1 MVQILRAEVHALHLL
16 PARDRRTIRE
26 HRNKSLSIPNVIS
39 IAAYGILL
47 AHVTFATV
55 HPDRGDKRMARRTG
69 SRKSGLPRGA
79 ALLALPILF
88 FAIAFFPPVLQTA
101 HAEEGDV
108 VLQGSGVHYPGGF
121 DTNTVGEVQ
130 GKAYGLAQPQNGPV
144 RFRLETGNETYT
156 VLTSSGWYWKDLKT
170 QLSDGS
176 NVVVQGSKTLGNDMQ
191 LYIVAQKI
199 RMLDSGRTVVLR
211 DEAGN
216 PLWKGRAG
224 GATGTQGGFMGGGGS
239 MGGGFGG
246 MGGGMGGR
254 RR

>member
-1 MVQILRAEVHALHLL
+1 MVRRMGSHVL
-16 PARDRRTIRE
+16 P
-26 HRNKSLSIPNVIS
+26 
-39 IAAYGILL
+39 
-47 AHVTFATV
+47 F
-55 HPDRGDKRMARRTG
+55 
-69 SRKSGLPRGA
+69 PRFA

-88 FAIAFFPPVLQTA
+88 FAIAVLPPVLQTA
-101 HAEEGDV
+101 HAEEVDV

-121 DTNTVGEVQ
+121 DPNTVGEVQ

-144 RFRLETGNETYT
+144 RFRLEAGKETYT
-156 VLTSSGWYWKDLKT
+156 VLASSNWYWKDLKT

-176 NVVVQGSKTLGNDMQ
+176 NVVVRGSKTLGNDMQ

-199 RMLDSGRTVVLR
+199 RLLDSGRTVVLR
-211 DEAGN
+211 DEAGK
-216 PLWKGRAG
+216 PLWKGMAG
-224 GATGTQGGFMGGGGS
+224 GAMGTQGGFMGGGGS

>member
-1 MVQILRAEVHALHLL
+1 
-16 PARDRRTIRE
+16 
-26 HRNKSLSIPNVIS
+26 
-39 IAAYGILL
+39 
-47 AHVTFATV
+47 
-55 HPDRGDKRMARRTG
+55 MARRTG
-69 SRKSGLPRGA
+69 SRRSALHRGA
-79 ALLALPILF
+79 ALLALPFLF
-88 FAIAFFPPVLQTA
+88 LATAFLPAVLQTA

-108 VLQGSGVHYPGGF
+108 VLQDSGVHYPGGF
-121 DTNTVGEVQ
+121 DPNTVGEVQ

-144 RFRLETGNETYT
+144 RFRLEAGNDTYT
-156 VLTSSGWYWKDLKT
+156 VLASSGWYWKDLKA

-176 NVVVQGSKTLGNDMQ
+176 NVAVRGSKTLGNDMQ

-199 RMLDSGRTVVLR
+199 RLLDSGRTLVLR
-211 DEAGN
+211 NDAGK
-216 PLWKGRAG
+216 PLWKGQAG